1 MEKIK
6 LSDLRSE
13 ADARPKKEN
22 IVTVALTDQQQA
34 TLNAMVEETGLSRSE
49 IVRKSLDF
57 FFLSIEP
64 EAV

>member
-1 MEKIK
+1 MEKLK